1 MKKFRAVA
9 VLVMAFFCIAIVA
22 GAVLAAD
29 KIEVKGKIK
38 DFDLAKKIVVVTVD
52 GKDMTFDVQ
61 HEGALKKLGDRLDRG
76 DEVKIKYTT
85 EGGKNVI
92 KGFNDLRGTKPGC

>member
-1 MKKFRAVA
+1 MKMFRAVA
-9 VLVMAFFCIAIVA
+9 VLMMMFFCVAIVA

-38 DFDLAKKIVVVTVD
+38 DFDIAKKTVVVDVG
-52 GKDMTFDVQ
+52 GKDMTFEVQ
-61 HEGALKKLGDRLDRG
+61 HEGALRKLGDRLDRG

-92 KGFNDLRGTKPGC
+92 KGFMDLKGTKPGC